1 MLKVSQMTN
10 NVKDIKCKEMRR
22 IFNFFVSEGFKPYAY
37 AKGAYWVVRVHV
49 KKKYYEITKTKY
61 AGTYHSGK
69 AVWKDYHNLK
79 DLLETLKNEGSGVY
93 APSSKQLQLAFDIA
107 AKLNIDVPEGAIKDS
122 LLLSKFIEHNKN
134 VLLEM
139 NSFPSDKQFE
149 FLEVLIH
156 KNNFDVSCY
165 DLQDKKVVSELIDK
179 LKVKS

>member
-10 NVKDIKCKEMRR
+10 NIKDIKCKDMQKV
-22 IFNFFVSEGFKPYAY
+22 FKFFVSNGFKPYAY

-69 AVWKDYHNLK
+69 TIWKEYNNLEN
-79 DLLETLKNEGSGVY
+79 LLEILKNESSGVY

-107 AKLNIDVPEGAIKDS
+107 AKLNIDIPKSSLKDS
-122 LLLSKFIEHNKN
+122 LLLAKFIDDNKKI
-134 VLLEM
+134 VLEV
-139 NSFPSDKQFE
+139 NSFPSDRQFS

-156 KNNFDVSCY
+156 KNGLDVSCY
-165 DLQDKKVVSELIDK
+165 DLQDKNVVSKLIDS
-179 LKVKS
+179 LKEKS